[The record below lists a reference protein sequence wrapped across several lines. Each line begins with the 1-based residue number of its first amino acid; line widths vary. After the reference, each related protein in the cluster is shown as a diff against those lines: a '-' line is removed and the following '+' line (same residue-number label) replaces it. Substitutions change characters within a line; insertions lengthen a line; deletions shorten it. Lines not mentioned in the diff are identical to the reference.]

1 MALRAEDWFR
11 QGKRDLEHARR
22 SAAQGDYE
30 WACFAAHQAAE
41 KALKALYQAAGEEA
55 WGHSILG
62 LVGALP
68 VAEGVPAEMKDAARE
83 LDRHY
88 IPARYPNSY
97 PEGAPY
103 EYYTRADAE
112 RALAQA
118 EQILRFCENHLPG
131 PNSGSGGGPTGL

>member
-1 MALRAEDWFR
+1 MALRAQDWLR

-22 SAAQGDYE
+22 SAEQGDYE

-41 KALKALYQAAGEEA
+41 KALKAVYQSAGEEA

-62 LVGALP
+62 LLAALP
-68 VAEGVPAEMKDAARE
+68 LADALTEAMKDAARE

-103 EYYTRADAE
+103 EYYTQGEAE

-118 EQILRFCENHLPG
+118 EQILRFCENHLTG
-131 PNSGSGGGPTGL
+131 PEGGSGGSPTGL